1 MPNLHLELWACY
13 HFATLEA
20 AEQICSG
27 NRFGDAIPASDEEAA
42 LLTKST
48 VQAHQQIRQI
58 AAEQGLQLSGPL
70 DVIGHMRSE
79 ELDSIAKRSAFL
91 PRLRAALPSACAHTS

>member
-42 LLTKST
+42 LLSESA
-48 VQAHQQIRQI
+48 VRAHKQIRQI
-58 AAEQGLQLSGPL
+58 AAEEGLQLSGPL
-70 DVIGHMRSE
+70 DVIGHLRSE
-79 ELDSIAKRSAFL
+79 ELDHIAKRSAFL